1 MTPLLDIESLTLRLS
16 VEGRQQTVLHDV
28 SLQIAP
34 REVVGLVGESG
45 SGKSMTARSIMRLLP
60 AHAELGGAVRFDGRD
75 VVGMTQQELR
85 AFRTRD
91 VAMVFQDPRAH
102 INPVRRIG
110 DFLTEALSS
119 NLGVPRKDALARGA
133 RILREVGIADPERCL
148 NQYPHELSGGM
159 LQRVMIAAALLSEP
173 ALLLADEPTTA
184 LDVTTQS
191 EVMALLQDISR
202 ERELA
207 MLFITHDLE
216 LANAVCD
223 RIGVMYAGQ
232 IVEDRRASDLRDE
245 PLHPYTKALIASRP
259 SIERRVERMPQIS
272 GRPLS
277 AFEAPPGCPF
287 QTRCPHVVDACRQ
300 DRPALRPLADGH
312 VRCIRAEELR
322 AEPAVEAPSKGA
334 AAAKLAGGGQ

>member
-1 MTPLLDIESLTLRLS
+1 MTPLLDIEDLKLRLR
-16 VEGRQQTVLHDV
+16 VEGRQQTVLHEV
-28 SLQIAP
+28 SLQIEP

-45 SGKSMTARSIMRLLP
+45 SGKSMTARAIMRLLP
-60 AHAELGGAVRFDGRD
+60 THAEMSGAVRFEGRD
-75 VVGMTQQELR
+75 ASAMSPRELR
-85 AFRTRD
+85 AFRGRS
-91 VAMVFQDPRAH
+91 VGMVFQDPRAH

-110 DFLTEALSS
+110 DFLIEALTS
-119 NLGVPRKDALARGA
+119 NGGIARGEALARA
-133 RILREVGIADPERCL
+133 TQMLEEVGIPQASRRL
-148 NQYPHELSGGM
+148 RQYPHELSGGM
-159 LQRVMIAAALLSEP
+159 LQRVMIAAALLPEP

-191 EVMALLQDISR
+191 EVMALLGSISA

-216 LANAVCD
+216 LASAVCD
-223 RIGVMYAGQ
+223 RIAVMYAGQ
-232 IVEDRRASDLRDE
+232 IVEVRRASELHAD

-259 SIERRVERMPQIS
+259 DIARRVVRMPQIP

-287 QTRCPHVVDACRQ
+287 STRCPHVVEECTEQ
-300 DRPALRPLADGH
+300 RPTLRALGDGR

-322 AEPAVEAPSKGA
+322 GDLAVDAPAKGEA
-334 AAAKLAGGGQ
+334 AAELDATGS